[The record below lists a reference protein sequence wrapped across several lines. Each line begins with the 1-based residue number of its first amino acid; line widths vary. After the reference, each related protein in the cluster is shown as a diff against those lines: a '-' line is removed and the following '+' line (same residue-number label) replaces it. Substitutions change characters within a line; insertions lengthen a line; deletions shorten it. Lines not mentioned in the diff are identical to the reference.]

1 MAERDDD
8 SVRPVAGPSGFASDA
23 TPIGV
28 QSLPWEKRPLSRRGA
43 LGWTIG
49 SMTCVV
55 LIGTTVAVAL
65 ARSASQHAASV
76 APHGAEAADIAPA
89 ARPADQA
96 ASPGNTAASATQEP
110 AIPLSAL
117 PKVETPKPRS
127 TATHSSHRASSA
139 TSKKTNAARHGSPT
153 GVSAKPKAAAD

>member
-8 SVRPVAGPSGFASDA
+8 SMRPVGAPSGFASDA

-28 QSLPWEKRPLSRRGA
+28 QSLPWDKRPLSRRGV

-55 LIGTTVAVAL
+55 LFGTIVAVAL
-65 ARSASQHAASV
+65 AHDAAHPAASL
-76 APHGAEAADIAPA
+76 APHGAEAADIEPA
-89 ARPADQA
+89 ARPAGQA
-96 ASPGNTAASATQEP
+96 ASPESPGASATQEPP

-117 PKVETPKPRS
+117 PKAEAPKTRA
-127 TATHSSHRASSA
+127 TATHSSHRASSG
-139 TSKKTNAARHGSPT
+139 TSKKTNAKHGGS